1 MAWGNRIRLAV
12 GAIGVFLSA
21 AAMGAPGPGPSAD
34 SPTPKDFGTLS
45 TDLAGE
51 ARAGQSSD
59 DLVHLT
65 EPLRLAL
72 AELAEDPAA
81 ATAGEIPEVS
91 SPDLRPRRLPFLGEE
106 ARKLGYELP
115 LPFGAGGV
123 YYHLSRQID
132 VTEVR
137 LGRNGAP
144 LEAVSDFVDLGS
156 EAKVDNVNVKFDVW
170 LLPFLNVY
178 AIAGYIDNQADTR
191 LDVTLPPLVAGGEER
206 RRSVTV
212 PTALEGSVGGL
223 GVTLAGGYKSL
234 FFAGDVNAARAD
246 LGFDDDFD
254 AVVSSLR
261 VGWNGKLGSYPFR
274 LWANT
279 TYWDTAAVAS
289 GSIADP
295 DGGTL
300 TFEVDQGPTYPWT
313 YGIGAQIDIRPAF
326 NVAADFGSDFNGGWY
341 VAIVPVFRF

>member
-1 MAWGNRIRLAV
+1 MASGNRIWLAA
-12 GAIGVFLSA
+12 GAIGVLLATA
-21 AAMGAPGPGPSAD
+21 AGAATESGLGAGTPYPLDFRAGGTQAAGDMTAEGPD
-34 SPTPKDFGTLS
+34 
-45 TDLAGE
+45 DLA
-51 ARAGQSSD
+51 
-59 DLVHLT
+59 HLT

-72 AELAEDPAA
+72 AELAESAGAA
-81 ATAGEIPEVS
+81 ATAAEAPGVS
-91 SPDLRPRRLPFLGEE
+91 SPDVRPRRLPFLGEE
-106 ARKLGYELP
+106 ARKRGYELP

-144 LEAVSDFVDLGS
+144 LEAVNDFVDLGS
-156 EAKVDNVNVKFDVW
+156 EAVVDNVNVKFDVW

-313 YGIGAQIDIRPAF
+313 YGIGAQVDIRPAF
-326 NVAADFGSDFNGGWY
+326 NVAADFGADFNGGWY